1 MIEMVIISSLVL
13 FLYLL
18 ISSLEEL
25 SPRLLNTP
33 IKCSPIGLC
42 PNILFED
49 YKEREKGD
57 LICVTTQSKWGGG
70 VRNGVSNMGPE
81 PVFNRSVA
89 FP

>member
-25 SPRLLNTP
+25 SPRLLNKL
-33 IKCSPIGLC
+33 IKCSPIGLY

-49 YKEREKGD
+49 DKEIEKGD
-57 LICVTTQSKWGGG
+57 LICVTTQSKWVDEKRCEQHGSRAH
-70 VRNGVSNMGPE
+70 V
-81 PVFNRSVA
+81 
-89 FP
+89 